1 MKQHYIPRCYLK
13 QFSDNPKSVYT
24 YDKISSKAYRAS
36 LMSVCCEDDIYTFS
50 EEFVQRNKE
59 EGNCTINRLSI
70 ETDHFAHTVEPL
82 YIQLLNQINEIKEEW
97 VTGKD
102 HYILN
107 FYEKKELALHIV
119 TQYFRLPQ
127 IGDTLVDNYIR
138 MERASIDMM
147 KELMAKQTNNDD
159 YKKIKINPTCEKPA
173 LIADLSYLDCETLMK
188 FADAIANNIFVFWTS
203 KNSDFYSSD
212 FPIVVCPHVDKVRPL
227 YMGLSQFGGELTIPL
242 SPNLML
248 SIYDRDYFN
257 TTKKELDG
265 HFIEASDKDVRRY
278 NLLRYMYA
286 SQHIFSYNNDFS
298 LIDFVYKLKGRHDFF
313 KPNNSI
319 SIVSGLGKY

>member
-13 QFSDNPKSVYT
+13 RFSENKKSIYT
-24 YDKISSKAYRAS
+24 YDKQHSKKYNAS

-50 EEFVQRNKE
+50 EEFVKRNKE

-82 YIQLLNQINEIKEEW
+82 YIQLLNQINKIKEEW

-102 HYILN
+102 HYTLN

-173 LIADLSYLDCETLMK
+173 LHANLSYLDNETLMM
-188 FADAIANNIFVFWTS
+188 FANAIANNIFVFWIS
-203 KNSDFYSSD
+203 KGNDFYTSD
-212 FPIVVCPHVDKVRPL
+212 FPIVVSPHVKNVRPMF
-227 YMGLSQFGGELTIPL
+227 MGLAQYGGELTMPL
-242 SPNLML
+242 SPGLAL
-248 SIYDRDYFN
+248 SVYDRSYFKN
-257 TTKKELDG
+257 KEDIDG
-265 HFIEASDKDVRRY
+265 AFVNADDKEVRRQNY
-278 NLLRYMYA
+278 LRYMYA
-286 SQHIFSYNNDFS
+286 TQHVFSYKNDFS
-298 LIDFVYKLKGRHDFF
+298 LIDFIYELEGAHPFWS
-313 KPNNSI
+313 PNYRAE
-319 SIVSGLGKY
+319 IVSGLGKY

>member
-1 MKQHYIPRCYLK
+1 MKQHYISRCYLR
-13 QFSDNPKSVYT
+13 QFSNNKKSIYT
-24 YDKISSKAYRAS
+24 YDKQHSKKYNAS

-50 EEFVQRNKE
+50 EEFVKRNKE

-82 YIQLLNQINEIKEEW
+82 YIQLLNQLNEIKEEW

-102 HYILN
+102 HYTLN

-173 LIADLSYLDCETLMK
+173 LHANLSYLDNETLMM
-188 FADAIANNIFVFWTS
+188 FANAIANNIFVFWIS
-203 KNSDFYSSD
+203 KGNDFYTSD
-212 FPIVVCPHVDKVRPL
+212 FPIVVSPHVENVRPMF
-227 YMGLSQFGGELTIPL
+227 MGLAQYGGELTMPL
-242 SPNLML
+242 SPGLAL
-248 SIYDRDYFN
+248 SVYDRSYFKN
-257 TTKKELDG
+257 KEDIDG
-265 HFIEASDKDVRRY
+265 AFVNADDKEVRRQNY
-278 NLLRYMYA
+278 LRYMYA

-298 LIDFVYKLKGRHDFF
+298 LIDFVYKLKGRHDFY

>member
-1 MKQHYIPRCYLK
+1 MKQHYIPRCYLR
-13 QFSDNPKSVYT
+13 QFSNNKKSIYT
-24 YDKISSKAYRAS
+24 YDKQHSKKYNAS

-50 EEFVQRNKE
+50 EEFVKRNKE

-102 HYILN
+102 HYTLN

-159 YKKIKINPTCEKPA
+159 YKKNKDKS
-173 LIADLSYLDCETLMK
+173 DLRKAC
-188 FADAIANNIFVFWTS
+188 AA
-203 KNSDFYSSD
+203 
-212 FPIVVCPHVDKVRPL
+212 C
-227 YMGLSQFGGELTIPL
+227 
-242 SPNLML
+242 
-248 SIYDRDYFN
+248 
-257 TTKKELDG
+257 
-265 HFIEASDKDVRRY
+265 
-278 NLLRYMYA
+278 
-286 SQHIFSYNNDFS
+286 
-298 LIDFVYKLKGRHDFF
+298 
-313 KPNNSI
+313 
-319 SIVSGLGKY
+319 

>member
-1 MKQHYIPRCYLK
+1 MKQHYIPRCYLR
-13 QFSDNPKSVYT
+13 QFSNNNKKSIYT
-24 YDKISSKAYRAS
+24 YDKQHSKKYNAS

-50 EEFVQRNKE
+50 EEFVKRNKE

-82 YIQLLNQINEIKEEW
+82 YIQLLNQINKIKEEW

-102 HYILN
+102 HYTLN

-173 LIADLSYLDCETLMK
+173 LHANLSYLDNETLMM
-188 FADAIANNIFVFWTS
+188 FANAIANNIFVFWIS
-203 KNSDFYSSD
+203 KGNDFYTSD
-212 FPIVVCPHVDKVRPL
+212 FPIVVSPHVENVRPMF
-227 YMGLSQFGGELTIPL
+227 MGLAQYGGELTMPL
-242 SPNLML
+242 SPGLAL
-248 SIYDRDYFN
+248 SVYDRSYFKN
-257 TTKKELDG
+257 KEDIDG
-265 HFIEASDKDVRRY
+265 AFVNADDKEVRRQNY
-278 NLLRYMYA
+278 LRYMYA

-298 LIDFVYKLKGRHDFF
+298 LIDFVYKLKGRHDFY

>member
-13 QFSDNPKSVYT
+13 RFSENKKSIYT
-24 YDKISSKAYRAS
+24 YDKQHSKKYNAS

-50 EEFVQRNKE
+50 EEFVKRNKE

-70 ETDHFAHTVEPL
+70 GTDHFAHTVEPL
-82 YIQLLNQINEIKEEW
+82 YIQLLNQINKIKEEW

-102 HYILN
+102 HYTLN

-173 LIADLSYLDCETLMK
+173 LHANLSYLDNETLMM
-188 FADAIANNIFVFWTS
+188 FANAIANNIFVFWIS
-203 KNSDFYSSD
+203 KGNDFYTSD
-212 FPIVVCPHVDKVRPL
+212 FPIVVSPHVKNVRPMF
-227 YMGLSQFGGELTIPL
+227 MGLAQYGGELTMPL
-242 SPNLML
+242 SPGLAL
-248 SIYDRDYFN
+248 SVYDRSYFKN
-257 TTKKELDG
+257 KEDIDG
-265 HFIEASDKDVRRY
+265 AFVNADDKEVRRQNY
-278 NLLRYMYA
+278 LRYMYA
-286 SQHIFSYNNDFS
+286 TQHVFSYKNDFS
-298 LIDFVYKLKGRHDFF
+298 LIDFIYELEGAHPFWS
-313 KPNNSI
+313 PNYRAE
-319 SIVSGLGKY
+319 IVSGLGKY

>member
-1 MKQHYIPRCYLK
+1 MKQHYIPRCYLR
-13 QFSDNPKSVYT
+13 QFSNNKKSIYT
-24 YDKISSKAYRAS
+24 YDKQHSKKYNAS

-50 EEFVQRNKE
+50 EEFVKRNKE

-82 YIQLLNQINEIKEEW
+82 YIQLLNQINKIKEEW

-102 HYILN
+102 HYTLN

-159 YKKIKINPTCEKPA
+159 YKKIKINPTCEKSA
-173 LIADLSYLDCETLMK
+173 LHANLSYLDNETLMM
-188 FADAIANNIFVFWTS
+188 FANAIANNIFVFWIS
-203 KNSDFYSSD
+203 KGNDFYTSD
-212 FPIVVCPHVDKVRPL
+212 FPIVVSPHVENVRPMF
-227 YMGLSQFGGELTIPL
+227 MGLAQYGGELTMPL
-242 SPNLML
+242 SPGLAL
-248 SIYDRDYFN
+248 SVYDRSYFKN
-257 TTKKELDG
+257 KEDIDG
-265 HFIEASDKDVRRY
+265 AFVNADDKEVRRQNY
-278 NLLRYMYA
+278 LRYMYA

-298 LIDFVYKLKGRHDFF
+298 LIDFVYKLKGRHDFY

>member
-1 MKQHYIPRCYLK
+1 
-13 QFSDNPKSVYT
+13 
-24 YDKISSKAYRAS
+24 
-36 LMSVCCEDDIYTFS
+36 MSVCCEDDIYTFS
-50 EEFVQRNKE
+50 EEFVKRNKE

-82 YIQLLNQINEIKEEW
+82 YIQLLNQINKIKEEW

-102 HYILN
+102 HYTLN

-173 LIADLSYLDCETLMK
+173 LHANLSYLDNETLMM
-188 FADAIANNIFVFWTS
+188 FANAIANNIFVFWIS
-203 KNSDFYSSD
+203 KGNDFYTSD
-212 FPIVVCPHVDKVRPL
+212 FPIVVSPHVENVRPMF
-227 YMGLSQFGGELTIPL
+227 MGLAQYGGELTMPL
-242 SPNLML
+242 SPGLAL
-248 SIYDRDYFN
+248 SVYDRSYFKN
-257 TTKKELDG
+257 KEDIDG
-265 HFIEASDKDVRRY
+265 AFVNADDKEVRRQNY
-278 NLLRYMYA
+278 LRYMYA

-298 LIDFVYKLKGRHDFF
+298 LIDFVYKLKGRHDFY

>member
-1 MKQHYIPRCYLK
+1 
-13 QFSDNPKSVYT
+13 
-24 YDKISSKAYRAS
+24 
-36 LMSVCCEDDIYTFS
+36 MSVCCEDDIYTFS
-50 EEFVQRNKE
+50 EEFVKRNKE

-82 YIQLLNQINEIKEEW
+82 YIQLLNQINKIKEEW

-102 HYILN
+102 HYTLN

-173 LIADLSYLDCETLMK
+173 LHANLSYLDNETLMM
-188 FADAIANNIFVFWTS
+188 FANAIANNIFVFWIS
-203 KNSDFYSSD
+203 KGNDFYTSD
-212 FPIVVCPHVDKVRPL
+212 FPIVVSPHVENVRPMF
-227 YMGLSQFGGELTIPL
+227 MGLAQYGGELTMPL
-242 SPNLML
+242 SPGLAL
-248 SIYDRDYFN
+248 SVYDRSCFKN
-257 TTKKELDG
+257 KEDIDG
-265 HFIEASDKDVRRY
+265 AFVNADDKEVRRQNY
-278 NLLRYMYA
+278 LRYMYA

-298 LIDFVYKLKGRHDFF
+298 LIDFVYKLKGRHDFY

>member
-1 MKQHYIPRCYLK
+1 
-13 QFSDNPKSVYT
+13 
-24 YDKISSKAYRAS
+24 
-36 LMSVCCEDDIYTFS
+36 MSVCCEDDIYTFS
-50 EEFVQRNKE
+50 EEFVKRNKE

-107 FYEKKELALHIV
+107 VYEKKELALHIV

-173 LIADLSYLDCETLMK
+173 LHANLSYLDNETLMM
-188 FADAIANNIFVFWTS
+188 FANAIANNIFVFWIS
-203 KNSDFYSSD
+203 KGNDFYTSD
-212 FPIVVCPHVDKVRPL
+212 FPIVVSPHVENVRPMF
-227 YMGLSQFGGELTIPL
+227 MGLAQYGGELTMPL
-242 SPNLML
+242 SPGLAL
-248 SIYDRDYFN
+248 SVYDRSYFKN
-257 TTKKELDG
+257 KEDIDG
-265 HFIEASDKDVRRY
+265 AFVNADDKEVRRQNY
-278 NLLRYMYA
+278 LRYMYA
-286 SQHIFSYNNDFS
+286 TQHVFSYKNDFS
-298 LIDFVYKLKGRHDFF
+298 LIDFIYELEGAHPFWS
-313 KPNNSI
+313 PNYRAE
-319 SIVSGLGKY
+319 IVSGLGKY